1 MWELDNERNSS
12 SLQEYM
18 PRAEETGYRKSRNV
32 RQDASST
39 VKNEL
44 AGGTEE
50 WLSLENGRRWG
61 REGAGEEKAANSSSY
76 PNIDSFTDLSSCS

>member
-1 MWELDNERNSS
+1 MWELDSERNSS
-12 SLQEYM
+12 FLQEHM

-44 AGGTEE
+44 AGGAEE
-50 WLSLENGRRWG
+50 WQALESGSRW
-61 REGAGEEKAANSSSY
+61 RMVGAGEWQSLGKW
-76 PNIDSFTDLSSCS
+76 